1 MAVISFKDDVFNTEC
16 TIWLEWLELI
26 FLTSNKVEKN
36 SVTSQYNMKT
46 EIVQF
51 SND

>member
-1 MAVISFKDDVFNTEC
+1 MAVISFKDDVLNTEC

-26 FLTSNKVEKN
+26 YLTSSKVEKI
-36 SVTSQYNMKT
+36 SVTSQYKMKT
-46 EIVQF
+46 ELVQF